1 MGYKG
6 RNWSHAD
13 NESQINDNNKRRT
26 SLIHISWSSDQLDWA
41 MANCSWAYWSCCS
54 SWAVHTKW
62 SGWWQLD
69 AGGMSSE
76 YCGTSEKEIDRQA
89 ICEAYD
95 GKAARVFWSA
105 DGASMDD
112 RFEEKICH
120 ADSET
125 WDWEMLIKWQ
135 CMSAVTIDVAR
146 QGSRQEALGRENSI
160 AC

>member
-1 MGYKG
+1 MIPPFENTHSPKSTVSSLTYRIEMGVKG
-6 RNWSHAD
+6 RTWSRAEM
-13 NESQINDNNKRRT
+13 ESYINSNNIKRHT

-54 SWAVHTKW
+54 SWVVHTKW

-76 YCGTSEKEIDRQA
+76 YCGTSEKEIDRWA

-95 GKAARVFWSA
+95 GKGAGFWGAA
-105 DGASMDD
+105 GISMDD

-120 ADSET
+120 AGSET
-125 WDWEMLIKWQ
+125 WDRRIL
-135 CMSAVTIDVAR
+135 MS
-146 QGSRQEALGRENSI
+146 
-160 AC
+160 

>member
-1 MGYKG
+1 
-6 RNWSHAD
+6 
-13 NESQINDNNKRRT
+13 
-26 SLIHISWSSDQLDWA
+26 
-41 MANCSWAYWSCCS
+41 
-54 SWAVHTKW
+54 
-62 SGWWQLD
+62 
-69 AGGMSSE
+69 
-76 YCGTSEKEIDRQA
+76 
-89 ICEAYD
+89 
-95 GKAARVFWSA
+95 
-105 DGASMDD
+105 MDD